1 LRTHTHNLDSSSH
14 NAQSASLA
22 LYSRHSAFLINKK
35 CAGKGVG
42 RARSF
47 WSANTDADGGQEKK
61 KDQKR
66 KTRKERRDVQFEK
79 DKERSVIVADN
90 PEEEHEQH
98 QRQLKAGIHMEIT
111 TNCSF
116 PRQVFTY
123 NESLLP
129 FPYFASIIHDY
140 CAL

>member
-1 LRTHTHNLDSSSH
+1 VCRKGG
-14 NAQSASLA
+14 
-22 LYSRHSAFLINKK
+22 REGKK
-35 CAGKGVG
+35 LLQG
-42 RARSF
+42 
-47 WSANTDADGGQEKK
+47 NTDADGGREKK

-140 CAL
+140 CAS